1 MLYTKWIHVAAFLLT
16 STLLLTSCNEKE
28 SKIQGNTQLLNSLE
42 ESEQALLYKSD
53 VEDKIAPSL
62 GHVTRGDLAV
72 ETSVKVSFYYPNQ
85 EQIVYEEPKLTSE
98 VVELFVSNNDL
109 VEKGDRIASIQ
120 YHIDEIELLQ
130 LKLTLSRKEE
140 FFKEK
145 KKEREEEIQ
154 KVKLN
159 MDSEKDNEIKK
170 GLKSNYDSLK
180 NSYDMFLSEELDKIN
195 SLKDELKSYDEKK
208 DLSYMYAPITG
219 IINQIMPLRP
229 GDILNPNQVIGTI
242 YDTSLA
248 YLSID
253 DEKGLARYN
262 MEVDLVVTNKGN
274 TKDSPVEYY
283 KGVII
288 TGSNL
293 VGERLKQKIALIELL
308 DGDIE
313 DLKDKTIK
321 ATGKLKHMKDV
332 LLVDKR
338 TVEFD
343 KKVPYVM
350 EYKDG
355 KAYKRNFISPGFDPY
370 NYMIFKGL
378 DEGMEVILDN

>member
-1 MLYTKWIHVAAFLLT
+1 MMKTKWIHVAAFLLT